1 MKSKPKVN
9 VFQLLIIIYSFLLTF
24 CFLNEI
30 ACLGYYTYVFDKEAR
45 ELMPG
50 KQIFPEFDT
59 NGDVK
64 NMDEVTAW
72 EYMSFVPEKLY
83 KVHNYFSRV
92 AYSGAAVQSLV
103 LLGLFLPMLI
113 CYRRTNEKLTFPIVF
128 LTLILVI
135 AWVVLPWVC
144 GDDFKLSVF

>member
-1 MKSKPKVN
+1 MESKSKVN
-9 VFQLLIIIYSFLLTF
+9 VFQILVIIYSFVLTF

-30 ACLGYYTYVFDKEAR
+30 ACLCYYTYVFDKETR

-50 KQIFPEFDT
+50 KQIFPEFDKDG
-59 NGDVK
+59 NVK
-64 NMDEVTAW
+64 NMDEVAAW
-72 EYMSFVPEKLY
+72 EYMSFIPENLY

-92 AYSGAAVQSLV
+92 AYSGAFVQSLV
-103 LLGLFLPMLI
+103 LLGLFLPMLF
-113 CYRRTNEKLTFPIVF
+113 CYRRTNEKLTFPIVL

-144 GDDFKLSVF
+144 GG

>member
-1 MKSKPKVN
+1 MKSKSKVN
-9 VFQLLIIIYSFLLTF
+9 VFQILIIIYSFVLTF

-30 ACLGYYTYVFDKEAR
+30 VCLCYYTYVFDKEAR

-50 KQIFPEFDT
+50 KQIFPEFDKDG
-59 NGDVK
+59 NVK

-135 AWVVLPWVC
+135 AWIVLPWLC
-144 GDDFKLSVF
+144 GG